1 MFYSDEIIDEVR
13 EKNDIVDVISSYI
26 KITKRGGNH
35 IGICPFHNEKTP
47 SFMVSSQKQ
56 IFKCFG
62 CGAGGNVYG
71 FVMKYENLTFVEA
84 LQELA
89 ARAGVNLPTA
99 NEDVQKQKERNEK
112 EVLYEINKLA
122 ATFYYYKL
130 QNSDNIGLQYLIKRG
145 LTMAV
150 IRRFGLGFA
159 DKSADTLYKFLKSK
173 GYDDLTLK
181 HSGLFK
187 ITESYTM
194 DKFWNRVMFPILDRN
209 SKVIGFGGRVMGD
222 GAPKY
227 LNSPDTLLF
236 DKSRTLYGLN
246 LAKNTKEES
255 MILCEGYMDVIA
267 MHQAGFTNAVAAL
280 GTAFT
285 PTHANIL
292 KRYTKQAILCFDS
305 DEAGIKATRRAIP
318 ILREHGIRVRI
329 LNLMPYKDPDDFI
342 KNLGEAAFSERI
354 SSAKNAF
361 LWDMEILRRD
371 FDFSDPEQKTMY
383 LHKLAEEL
391 AKFDDAIE
399 RENYMRAMAKEYSV
413 DYKDFRNLVYHIGNQ
428 AYIQKEIKEAR
439 EEDRAV
445 LVRRRDKQNGLQ
457 KSQSI
462 LLTLCM
468 EDATI
473 FHAVKEVLKPTDFV
487 GESYI
492 AAADMLYKEYETG
505 MPNLSRLLGKYTEDE
520 DKQAM
525 LLEMFDSK
533 YRAEIEDA
541 DRKKVVEEILSKMM
555 QHILDVRKQT
565 ASANLDMAGL
575 QKVSKEINELRQHG
589 IRLSW

>member
-285 PTHANIL
+285 
-292 KRYTKQAILCFDS
+292 
-305 DEAGIKATRRAIP
+305 RR
-318 ILREHGIRVRI
+318 
-329 LNLMPYKDPDDFI
+329 
-342 KNLGEAAFSERI
+342 
-354 SSAKNAF
+354 
-361 LWDMEILRRD
+361 
-371 FDFSDPEQKTMY
+371 
-383 LHKLAEEL
+383 
-391 AKFDDAIE
+391 
-399 RENYMRAMAKEYSV
+399 
-413 DYKDFRNLVYHIGNQ
+413 
-428 AYIQKEIKEAR
+428 
-439 EEDRAV
+439 
-445 LVRRRDKQNGLQ
+445 
-457 KSQSI
+457 
-462 LLTLCM
+462 TL
-468 EDATI
+468 I
-473 FHAVKEVLKPTDFV
+473 F
-487 GESYI
+487 
-492 AAADMLYKEYETG
+492 
-505 MPNLSRLLGKYTEDE
+505 
-520 DKQAM
+520 
-525 LLEMFDSK
+525 
-533 YRAEIEDA
+533 
-541 DRKKVVEEILSKMM
+541 
-555 QHILDVRKQT
+555 
-565 ASANLDMAGL
+565 
-575 QKVSKEINELRQHG
+575 
-589 IRLSW
+589 